1 MGTCQGH
8 ICAVR
13 AAGLL
18 GKASGDSKAAL
29 SDVASFV
36 NERWRGVRP
45 IAWGDSLVE
54 AQFTQWFY
62 EGVCGLG
69 DIVEEKDRKVKI

>member
-1 MGTCQGH
+1 LADSH
-8 ICAVR
+8 
-13 AAGLL
+13 
-18 GKASGDSKAAL
+18 KATHEEAL

-54 AQFTQWFY
+54 AQFTRWLY
-62 EGVCGLG
+62 EGVCGLSE
-69 DIVEEKDRKVKI
+69 IVTNKEEKI